1 MGHSLEPGEKVTEVG
16 AETIEGRSEEGSEMK
31 PERVGK
37 PGVDER
43 LARYPLLDALR
54 DRRSRR
60 FGMGMK
66 IESGPFAYESR
77 HGPLPLTEAEEAAL
91 AFAACGVTGYAL
103 ADLSYG
109 HGQGGSMLAGL
120 LGRTVAS
127 PDAINTTSIIVTN
140 DEATYLLKRPQDFAP
155 TEVPD
160 LIELA
165 HEGELVEL
173 YQKSRIK
180 IADGRAAPPVEPGYN
195 FNINRWALYA
205 PGSTYLL
212 PVEEMTAIY
221 VNAMLEAFDEEMAIF
236 VVDERAN
243 FRPAGISRFAK
254 SKGGHLNNDTSS
266 GRVATIQAIE
276 ASLAEACAIEQGMVL
291 QNVALMS
298 QALGL
303 GGYPNFARHEF
314 GWFQALGFR
323 MGEMPASQY
332 LGANRLISTA
342 LRLMGRD
349 QPVPY
354 PLGLERDGEI
364 LLEPSCPPYYP
375 SMEAAVRE
383 FVGRKFGPQGVFRGG
398 ASTSGWREPDE
409 KTAGIPAPTEAA
421 IEATIAYCE
430 YVHDHYGRFPA
441 YSAPFRSILGHQA
454 THVDVDFYDRFY
466 HPDALS
472 ETQRQHTDRW
482 HDLEAQT

>member
-1 MGHSLEPGEKVTEVG
+1 
-16 AETIEGRSEEGSEMK
+16 
-31 PERVGK
+31 
-37 PGVDER
+37 
-43 LARYPLLDALR
+43 
-54 DRRSRR
+54 
-60 FGMGMK
+60 MGMK
-66 IESGPFAYESR
+66 IEEGPFAYES
-77 HGPLPLTEAEEAAL
+77 HHEPLPLTEAEEAAL

-109 HGQGGSMLAGL
+109 RGQGGGMLAGL
-120 LGRTVAS
+120 LGRAVAS
-127 PDAINTTSIIVTN
+127 PDAINTVSVFVTN

-155 TEVPD
+155 
-160 LIELA
+160 
-165 HEGELVEL
+165 HEIPTLVEL
-173 YQKSRIK
+173 ARRGDLVEPYRKGRIK

-195 FNINRWALYA
+195 FNINGWALYA
-205 PGSTYLL
+205 PGSTYFL
-212 PVEEMTAIY
+212 PVEELTAVY

-243 FRPAGISRFAK
+243 FRPAGISRFAQ

-266 GRVATIQAIE
+266 GRMATIQGIE

-291 QNVALMS
+291 QNLALMS

-342 LRLMGRD
+342 LRLLGRD

-354 PLGLERDGEI
+354 PLGLERGGKS
-364 LLEPSCPPYYP
+364 LLEPYCPPYYP

-383 FVGRKFGPQGVFRGG
+383 FVERKFGPQGIFRGG
-398 ASTSGWREPDE
+398 ASASGWREPAE
-409 KTAGIPAPTEAA
+409 KTAGIPAPSEAA
-421 IEATIAYCE
+421 IEATVAYCE
-430 YVHDHYGRFPA
+430 YIYDRYERFPA
-441 YSAPFRSILGHQA
+441 YSAPFRTVLGHQA

-466 HPDALS
+466 HPAALS
-472 ETQRQHTDRW
+472 ETQRQHTDR
-482 HDLEAQT
+482 

>member
-1 MGHSLEPGEKVTEVG
+1 
-16 AETIEGRSEEGSEMK
+16 
-31 PERVGK
+31 
-37 PGVDER
+37 
-43 LARYPLLDALR
+43 
-54 DRRSRR
+54 
-60 FGMGMK
+60 MGMK
-66 IESGPFAYESR
+66 IESGPFAYES
-77 HGPLPLTEAEEAAL
+77 HHEPLPLSETEEAVL

-109 HGQGGSMLAGL
+109 RGQGGGMLAGL
-120 LGRTVAS
+120 LGRAVAS
-127 PDAINTTSIIVTN
+127 PDAINTVSVFVTN

-155 TEVPD
+155 DEIPT
-160 LIELA
+160 LMELA
-165 HEGELVEL
+165 RREELVGL
-173 YQKSRIK
+173 YRKGRIK
-180 IADGRAAPPVEPGYN
+180 IADGRAAPPVQPGYN

-205 PGSTYLL
+205 PGGTYFL

-221 VNAMLEAFDEEMAIF
+221 INAMLEAFDEEMAIF

-243 FRPAGISRFAK
+243 FRPAGISRFAQ
-254 SKGGHLNNDTSS
+254 SNGGHLNDDTSS
-266 GRVATIQAIE
+266 GRMATIQAIE

-323 MGEMPASQY
+323 MEEMPASQY

-342 LRLMGRD
+342 LRLLGRD

-354 PLGLERDGEI
+354 PLGLERGGEI
-364 LLEPSCPPYYP
+364 LLKPFCPPYYP

-383 FVGRKFGPQGVFRGG
+383 FVERKFGPQGVFRGG
-398 ASTSGWREPDE
+398 VSASSWREPAE
-409 KTAGIPAPTEAA
+409 KTAGILAPSEAA
-421 IEATIAYCE
+421 IEATVAYCE
-430 YVHDHYGRFPA
+430 YVYDRYGRFPA
-441 YSAPFRSILGHQA
+441 YSAPFRTVLGHQA

>member
-1 MGHSLEPGEKVTEVG
+1 VESEGVGELGVY
-16 AETIEGRSEEGSEMK
+16 EG
-31 PERVGK
+31 
-37 PGVDER
+37 

-66 IESGPFAYESR
+66 IESGPFAYESQ
-77 HGPLPLTEAEEAAL
+77 HEPLPLTGAEEAAL

-109 HGQGGSMLAGL
+109 RGQGGGMLAGL
-120 LGRTVAS
+120 LGRAVAS
-127 PDAINTTSIIVTN
+127 PDAINTVSVFVTN

-155 TEVPD
+155 TEIPE

-165 HEGELVEL
+165 RRGELVEL
-173 YQKSRIK
+173 YRQSRIK
-180 IADGRAAPPVEPGYN
+180 ISDGRAAPPVEPGYN

-205 PGSTYLL
+205 PGSTYFL
-212 PVEEMTAIY
+212 PVEEMTAVY

-243 FRPAGISRFAK
+243 FRPAGISRFAQ
-254 SKGGHLNNDTSS
+254 SKGGHLNDDTSS
-266 GRVATIQAIE
+266 GRMATIQTIE

-291 QNVALMS
+291 QNLALMS

-342 LRLMGRD
+342 LRLLGRD
-349 QPVPY
+349 QQVPY
-354 PLGLERDGEI
+354 PLGLERGGGV
-364 LLEPSCPPYYP
+364 LLEPFCPPYYP

-383 FVGRKFGPQGVFRGG
+383 FVERKFGPQGIFRGG
-398 ASTSGWREPDE
+398 ASASGWREPDE
-409 KTAGIPAPTEAA
+409 KAAGIPAPSEAA
-421 IEATIAYCE
+421 IEATVAYCE
-430 YVHDHYGRFPA
+430 YIYDRYGRFPA
-441 YSAPFRSILGHQA
+441 HGAPFRTVLGHQA
-454 THVDVDFYDRFY
+454 THVDADFYDRFY
-466 HPDALS
+466 HPEALS

-482 HDLEAQT
+482 HEP